1 LGSAYGE
8 GEIVLMAMLPCRRGS
23 GQGRERSSRPGGHA
37 ARLHARRYDGRDVS
51 DAWDA
56 YLSAEIRIDLPA
68 GAIRVFPAP
77 AMQASG
83 RFPDP
88 AGQPVAVLTA
98 HNPGGVVAGPAANA
112 RAQALLEGELASR
125 GRAWWPAAGADPSW
139 SHVEDGVAVPGISEA
154 EALELGARFGQEAI
168 FVLTPGSR
176 RVIECA
182 TGRRSVT
189 GWVIVAEADLAG
201 EGPAGQDM
209 TDEGDRETEA
219 ALERLV
225 GELGPDPLAWGAC
238 AGGAVLAESRWDPG
252 GAAAGTPASGDFLV
266 RVGGTYVIYQTDGA
280 DWEWDDLDAEDDVTA
295 IERFRAHQG
304 E

>member
-1 LGSAYGE
+1 
-8 GEIVLMAMLPCRRGS
+8 M
-23 GQGRERSSRPGGHA
+23 
-37 ARLHARRYDGRDVS
+37 S

-98 HNPGGVVAGPAANA
+98 HNPGGVVTDPAANA
-112 RAQALLEGELASR
+112 RAQALLEGELARR

-154 EALELGARFGQEAI
+154 EALELGAQFGQEAI

-176 RVIECA
+176 RVIECV

-201 EGPAGQDM
+201 EDM
-209 TDEGDRETEA
+209 TDGGDRETEA

-225 GELGPDPLAWGAC
+225 GELGPDPLAWGAFGD
-238 AGGAVLAESRWDPG
+238 AAVLAESRWDPG
-252 GAAAGTPASGDFLV
+252 GGAAGVPARGDFLV
-266 RVGGTYVIYQTDGA
+266 RVGGSYVIYQTDGT
-280 DWEWDDLDAEDDVTA
+280 DWEWDDLDAEDDATA
-295 IERFRAHQG
+295 IARFRAHQG